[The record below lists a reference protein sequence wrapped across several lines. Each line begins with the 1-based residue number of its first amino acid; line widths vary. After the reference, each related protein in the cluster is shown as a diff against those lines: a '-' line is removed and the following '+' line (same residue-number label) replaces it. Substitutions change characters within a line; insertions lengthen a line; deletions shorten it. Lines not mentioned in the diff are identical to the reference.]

1 MVAKSW
7 IRLLGDRTTTKRI
20 KDLGINLP
28 KEVKDMYTGNYR
40 TLMKETENINN
51 ASSII
56 YVDILCSCME
66 GLTLL
71 KMSIPSKAI

>member
-7 IRLLGDRTTTKRI
+7 IRLFSDRTTTTTKRI

-28 KEVKDMYTGNYR
+28 KEVKDVYTGNYK
-40 TLMKETENINN
+40 TLMKETETINN
-51 ASSII
+51 RA
-56 YVDILCSCME
+56 DILCSCME

>member
-28 KEVKDMYTGNYR
+28 KEVKDMYTGNYK

-56 YVDILCSCME
+56 YVDILCSCIQ
-66 GLTLL
+66 TQISIFL
-71 KMSIPSKAI
+71 KDLNIVQ